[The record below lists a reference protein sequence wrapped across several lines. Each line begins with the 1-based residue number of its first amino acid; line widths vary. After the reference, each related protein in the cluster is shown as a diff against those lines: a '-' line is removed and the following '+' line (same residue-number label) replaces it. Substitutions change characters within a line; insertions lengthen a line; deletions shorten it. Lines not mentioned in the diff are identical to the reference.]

1 MEPCPADTPEKLPSM
16 ILWTLCLVLK
26 CIYICLWTIKTPE
39 MRKPLAAT
47 VQKLCKTLVYR
58 FCKIVHYFQWIQRPV
73 IISILLVIM
82 LPFFLYIVR
91 QQRDPKMQPRAQ
103 QLLLGF
109 HFQSMRQA
117 SGTLWLEPFTLVQI
131 PNSHS
136 LGLKTVNSSVTEM
149 EITFAEHSSAFE

>member
-1 MEPCPADTPEKLPSM
+1 MQCIINSKISVNKQYTMEPCPADTPEKLPSM

-82 LPFFLYIVR
+82 LTILSLHCTAIERSKNAASLCSTAVARFPFPVH
-91 QQRDPKMQPRAQ
+91 AV
-103 QLLLGF
+103 G
-109 HFQSMRQA
+109 
-117 SGTLWLEPFTLVQI
+117 
-131 PNSHS
+131 
-136 LGLKTVNSSVTEM
+136 
-149 EITFAEHSSAFE
+149 